1 MSNCV
6 QFGPVLTF
14 RSDLIHNDK
23 EQCVKILE
31 EAAEIFGAWQ
41 EGDREKTLNEC
52 ADVIQA
58 VANLCQALG
67 QYDMTPY
74 MVRCRERNEA
84 RGRIY
89 GV

>member
-14 RSDLIHNDK
+14 SHDLIHDDK
-23 EQCVKILE
+23 AQALKPLE

-74 MVRCRERNEA
+74 MQRCRECNES

>member
-23 EQCVKILE
+23 AQVLKPLE
-31 EAAEIFGAWQ
+31 ESAEILGAWQ
-41 EGDREKTLNEC
+41 LQDRMKTLDEC

-58 VANLCQALG
+58 VANLCKALG

-74 MVRCRERNEA
+74 MQRCRERNEA

>member
-14 RSDLIHNDK
+14 KSDLIHNDK
-23 EQCVKILE
+23 AQALKPLE
-31 EAAEIFGAWQ
+31 ESAEIFGAWQ

-52 ADVIQA
+52 ADAIQA
-58 VANLCQALG
+58 IGNLCQALG

-74 MVRCRERNEA
+74 MVRCRERNED
-84 RGRIY
+84 RGRLY

>member
-31 EAAEIFGAWQ
+31 EAGEVLGAWQ
-41 EGDREKTLNEC
+41 LQDRMKTLDEC

-89 GV
+89 DV

>member
-14 RSDLIHNDK
+14 SHDLIHDDK
-23 EQCVKILE
+23 TQALKPIE

-41 EGDREKTLNEC
+41 EGDREKTLDEC
-52 ADVIQA
+52 ADAIQA
-58 VANLCQALG
+58 IANLCQALG